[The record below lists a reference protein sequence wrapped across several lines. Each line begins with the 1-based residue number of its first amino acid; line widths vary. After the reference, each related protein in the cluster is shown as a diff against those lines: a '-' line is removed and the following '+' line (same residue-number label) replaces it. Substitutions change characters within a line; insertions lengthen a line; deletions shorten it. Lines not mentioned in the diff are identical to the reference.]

1 MSEKSLARIEK
12 VLSVYP
18 VEGADNVEMCQIQD
32 YHILVKKSE
41 KIQKNDLVIYVEIDS
56 ILPDGLSK
64 SDLVLLEEATKRA
77 KKATGDDLKA
87 LQEEIARLTS
97 QNTFPEF
104 EFLRQK
110 KFRIKAWKLSKF
122 GIISM
127 GIVFPL
133 SILQTVPKVLGKEFN
148 QEFKEGL
155 DVTDFLGI
163 QKVVEDLE
171 EIDKS
176 ETETNSNKL
185 EKILDRHLMKYSIYR
200 KYKKEIFGERIKG
213 SWLDIFPSQS
223 DETPAQK
230 CYTKFIE
237 TNGRTGYY
245 KTSKIEGQNYSSYL
259 FQTSRFFNIFK
270 KDHFGICTHHRNLIT
285 DDGSQFWKT
294 AKELDLEKR
303 MKSIGKNLLIRGE
316 HAGGKIQGNIYKL
329 SEHHVY
335 LFEVWDIS
343 KKRFYTFDEFME
355 FCRKYEFEHV
365 PVIDDNY
372 TLPETVQEILQES
385 NRFDE
390 LVPGVKVQ
398 GEGIVV
404 RLKDDITKSFKVRS
418 PEYLLL
424 HGK

>member
-12 VLSVYP
+12 VLAVYP

-41 KIQKNDLVIYVEIDS
+41 KIQKNDLVIYVEIDT

-64 SDLVLLEEATKRA
+64 FDQVLLDTASKHA
-77 KKATGDDLKA
+77 KKATGEELKA
-87 LQEEIARLTS
+87 IQDDIS
-97 QNTFPEF
+97 QIISRNTIPEF

-127 GIVFPL
+127 GIVFPI
-133 SILQTVPKVLGKEFN
+133 SILQTVPKALGKEFTS
-148 QEFKEGL
+148 EIVEGF
-155 DVTDFLGI
+155 DVTEYLGV
-163 QKVVEDLE
+163 QKVVEDLDE
-171 EIDKS
+171 VNKE
-176 ETETNSNKL
+176 ETEVNSIGL
-185 EKILDRHLMKYSIYR
+185 EKVLDRHLMRFRIYR
-200 KYKKEIFGERIKG
+200 KYKKGLFGEKIKG
-213 SWLDIFPSQS
+213 SWLDIFPGQS

-230 CYTKFIE
+230 CYTKFLE
-237 TNGRTGYY
+237 KNGRTGYY
-245 KTSKIEGQNYSSYL
+245 KTSKIEGQNYSAYQ
-259 FQTSRFFNIFK
+259 FQTGHFFGLLK

-294 AKELDLEKR
+294 AKELDLQKR

-335 LFEVWDIS
+335 LFEVWDID
-343 KKRFYTFDEFME
+343 KKCFYTFDQFME
-355 FCRKYEFEHV
+355 FCHKYNFEHV
-365 PVIDDNY
+365 PIIDDNY
-372 TLPETVQEILQES
+372 TLPETVQEILNES

-404 RLKDDITKSFKVRS
+404 RLKNDITKSFKVRS
-418 PEYLLL
+418 PEYLIL